1 MNPINALS
9 NFFLSSCKII
19 AYLVI
24 TVIVYTTIH
33 GLYNEDNQT
42 TLQQIEIQEV
52 QNDTQAENDVVQL
65 L

>member
-9 NFFLSSCKII
+9 NFFISTCKII
-19 AYLVI
+19 GYLVI

-33 GLYNEDNQT
+33 GLYNEDNQA
-42 TLQQIEIQEV
+42 TLQQTEIQEA
-52 QNDTQAENDVVQL
+52 QHDTQAENDVVQL